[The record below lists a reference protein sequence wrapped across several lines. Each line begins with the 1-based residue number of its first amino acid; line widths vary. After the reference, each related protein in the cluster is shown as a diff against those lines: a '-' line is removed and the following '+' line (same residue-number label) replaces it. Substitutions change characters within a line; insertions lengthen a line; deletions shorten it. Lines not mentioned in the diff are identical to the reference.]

1 MSTTEINQVLSY
13 LTNVYLC
20 TGAVSPTPIPPD
32 ELKRMEKSPDP
43 SDRSRPSTADSK
55 KGILRPSSRSSSGG
69 RRSRSNSGKSEL
81 LHWLK
86 SCKAQNLWK
95 KQKLEG
101 KIVRRIFILI
111 VDIST

>member
-69 RRSRSNSGKSEL
+69 RRSRSNSGKS
-81 LHWLK
+81 
-86 SCKAQNLWK
+86 
-95 KQKLEG
+95 
-101 KIVRRIFILI
+101 
-111 VDIST
+111 